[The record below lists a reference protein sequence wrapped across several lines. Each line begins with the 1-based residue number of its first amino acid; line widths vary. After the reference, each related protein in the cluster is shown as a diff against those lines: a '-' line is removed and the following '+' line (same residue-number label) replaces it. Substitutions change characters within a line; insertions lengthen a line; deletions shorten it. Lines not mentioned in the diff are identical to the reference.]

1 MLGRAVLV
9 RIKREGEPFSYHAN
23 QLWIYKANKFV
34 KLGRHL
40 ATWLLFTHVP
50 ACTRIPTIQG
60 TPLGHAIN
68 RSAISSYCM
77 PHLLLI

>member
-23 QLWIYKANKFV
+23 QLWIYKPNKFV

-40 ATWLLFTHVP
+40 AT
-50 ACTRIPTIQG
+50 
-60 TPLGHAIN
+60 
-68 RSAISSYCM
+68 
-77 PHLLLI
+77 

>member
-34 KLGRHL
+34 KLRRHL

-68 RSAISSYCM
+68 RSATSF
-77 PHLLLI
+77 